1 MGLYLLHL
9 HLHGLFRG
17 HDLELGRDADTGGQT
32 TYVLELVQ
40 ALAARSEVERVEVV
54 TRLIDD
60 RRLSADYARPIEPLA
75 AGAAILRFP
84 CGPKRYLRKELLWPH
99 LDQLADTLVAHLSS
113 QGHHPDWIHAHYAD
127 AGYVG
132 ALVSRRLG
140 IPLVYTGHSLGRE
153 KQRRLLASGADH
165 DQIERQ
171 YAISRRIEAEELAL
185 DQARLVVTST
195 RQEADHQ
202 YARYRHFQPER
213 VEVIAPGVD
222 VQRFH
227 PEGDDLLGSC
237 GPPTGEDS
245 IAALLQPFLREPDRP
260 PLLAICRADPRK
272 NILALVE
279 AFGRSALLRQRHNLV
294 LVLGCRQDPRLLEK
308 QQRDLFQQ
316 LFELIDRFDLYGLIA
331 YPKRHSAAQIPDF
344 YRWAA
349 RRWGVFV
356 NPALTEPF
364 GLTLLEA
371 AASGLPVVA
380 TDDGGPREIVARCGN
395 GLLVDVS
402 DLVGL
407 QKALELAL
415 GDRACWRR
423 WRDDGLEAV
432 SRQFSWEAHV
442 SSYLAAASRCC
453 RLPGREALP
462 YAPRSGRRGKIISI
476 ASFNALK
483 AVAPGSHRPRGLG

>member
-17 HDLELGRDADTGGQT
+17 QDLELGRDADTGGQT

-60 RRLSADYARPIEPLA
+60 RRLSTDYARPIEPLS

-99 LDQLADTLVAHLSS
+99 LERLADTLVAHLST

-140 IPLVYTGHSLGRE
+140 IPLVFTGHSLGRE

-185 DQARLVVTST
+185 AQAHLVVTST

-202 YARYRHFQPER
+202 YARYGHFRPER

-222 VQRFH
+222 LQRFH
-227 PEGDDLLGSC
+227 PKGDDLPGSC
-237 GPPTGEDS
+237 GPPAGEDS
-245 IAALLQPFLREPDRP
+245 IAALLQPFLRESDRP
-260 PLLAICRADPRK
+260 PLLAICRADRRK

-279 AFGRSALLRQRHNLV
+279 AFGRSELLRQRHNLV
-294 LVLGCRQDPRLLEK
+294 LVLGCRQDPRLLAK

-316 LFELIDRFDLYGLIA
+316 LFELIDRFDLYGLVA
-331 YPKRHSAAQIPDF
+331 YPKHHSAAQIPDF

-349 RRWGVFV
+349 RRRGVFV

-380 TDDGGPREIVARCGN
+380 TDDGGPREIVARCRN

-415 GDRACWRR
+415 GDPARWRR

-442 SSYLAAASRCC
+442 SRYLAAASRCC
-453 RLPGREALP
+453 RLAGRGVLP
-462 YAPRSGRRGKIISI
+462 YAPRPARRGKIISL

-483 AVAPGSHRPRGLG
+483 AVAPGSHRPRGSG